1 MNGTITF
8 TDSALR
14 AVRLALAVIGGS
26 CLVSLMYAFM
36 GGSATNADFAALNV
50 IQRFGIVLS
59 ILVVLFCVGSVSRGR
74 SARETYQTL
83 WQHIPGW
90 LVFVILLLGS
100 LVFIGELSYALL
112 LRAELVRSEW
122 ENHVALLCLLSS
134 SVAYGVVFALLHQRA
149 GLSPYS
155 KERW

>member
-1 MNGTITF
+1 MSETVTF

-14 AVRLALAVIGGS
+14 VVCIALAIIGGS
-26 CLVSLMYAFM
+26 CLISLMYAFM
-36 GGSATNADFAALNV
+36 GGSAASADFAALNV
-50 IQRFGIVLS
+50 LQGFGIGLSVLA
-59 ILVVLFCVGSVSRGR
+59 ILFCIGSVSRGL

-90 LVFVILLLGS
+90 LVFVIVLLAS

-112 LRAELVRSEW
+112 LRAELAQSEW

-134 SVAYGVVFALLHQRA
+134 SIAYGLVFALLHRRA

-155 KERW
+155 KQRW

>member
-1 MNGTITF
+1 MSGQVSF

-14 AVRLALAVIGGS
+14 AVSIALAAIGGS

-36 GGSATNADFAALNV
+36 GGSATNADFATLNAV
-50 IQRFGIVLS
+50 QRFGIALS
-59 ILVVLFCVGSVSRGR
+59 IAVMLYCLVSVSRGR
-74 SARETYQTL
+74 SVRDTYVTV

-112 LRAELVRSEW
+112 IRAELVRSDW
-122 ENHVALLCLLSS
+122 ENHVALLCLLSTS
-134 SVAYGVVFALLHQRA
+134 LAYGLVFAVLHQRA
-149 GLSPYS
+149 GHLPYS
-155 KERW
+155 KARW